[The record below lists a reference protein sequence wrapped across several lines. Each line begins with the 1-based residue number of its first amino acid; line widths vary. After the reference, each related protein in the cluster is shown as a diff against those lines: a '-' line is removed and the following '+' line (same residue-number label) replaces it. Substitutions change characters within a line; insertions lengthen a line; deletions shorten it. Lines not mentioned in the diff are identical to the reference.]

1 MEEILLTNYITY
13 ELPTDCSN
21 NQAKYKLFILGLK
34 ILLIEDAKSI
44 NFMRN
49 SQIIIKQL
57 IGQDQWCHLNSISL
71 YESTTQLLRQFMDA
85 KILYIAQDK
94 N

>member
-13 ELPTDCSN
+13 ELPADCSN
-21 NQAKYKLFILGLK
+21 NQAEYEFFILGLK
-34 ILLIEDAKSI
+34 ILLMEDAKSI
-44 NFMRN
+44 NFMGN

-57 IGQDQWCHLNSISL
+57 IDEYQWCHLNSISL
-71 YESTTQLLRQFMDA
+71 YESTAQLLRQFMDA